1 MLPAEPFFAPR
12 DCGDSTNQSAFQVMN
27 TVKLAREAMA
37 TRFEIVLHGENP
49 ISLQAAGEEALEE
62 IDWVESQL
70 SIYRSDSQINRA
82 NHFAAAGPVQM
93 EPTVFELLQRCKTL
107 SQWTQ
112 GAFDITLGPLIRCWG
127 FMGKTGLIPTNE
139 SIRRARKL
147 VGMHLVH
154 LDCKRFTIQF
164 DKEGVMLDLGSVG
177 KGYALERAK
186 EILEANG
193 VRSALLHGGTSTVAT
208 IGSPPNQDAWKI
220 AIASPRKEKTE
231 AENKELTDAPPL
243 GLANLKG
250 ESLSVSAVWGKSF
263 RIAEKEYGHV
273 IDGRAGF
280 PSTGTA
286 LAAVQ
291 TSDAADADAISTAL
305 LVDGKVGKSWLK
317 KYFPNSRSFLLN
329 QGNRQDFLIEND
341 GFERL

>member
-1 MLPAEPFFAPR
+1 
-12 DCGDSTNQSAFQVMN
+12 MN

-37 TRFEIVLHGENP
+37 TRFEMVLHGENP

-62 IDWVESQL
+62 IDWVEAQL
-70 SIYRSDSQINRA
+70 SVYQPDSQINRA
-82 NHFAAAGPVQM
+82 NHLAAAGPVQI
-93 EPTVFELLQRCKTL
+93 EPTIFALLQRCKTL

-127 FMGKTGLIPTNE
+127 FMGETGLVPTDE
-139 SIRRARKL
+139 SIQKARKL
-147 VGMHLVH
+147 VGMHHVH

-164 DKEGVMLDLGSVG
+164 DREGVMLDLGSIG

-208 IGSPPNQDAWKI
+208 IGTPPNQDAWKI
-220 AIASPRKEKTE
+220 AIAMPRKEKT
-231 AENKELTDAPPL
+231 AEEKEESTDAPPL
-243 GLANLKG
+243 GIANLKG

-273 IDGRAGF
+273 IDGRTGF

-286 LAAVQ
+286 LAATQ
-291 TSDAADADAISTAL
+291 ITSAADADAVSTAL
-305 LVDGKVGKSWLK
+305 LVDGKSGKSWLK
-317 KYFPNSRSFLLN
+317 EYFSNPSSFLLN
-329 QGNRQDFLIEND
+329 RGEDRQNFLVENAS
-341 GFERL
+341 FERL

>member
-1 MLPAEPFFAPR
+1 
-12 DCGDSTNQSAFQVMN
+12 MN

-49 ISLQAAGEEALEE
+49 ISLRAAGEEALDE
-62 IDWVESQL
+62 IDWVEAQL
-70 SIYRSDSQINRA
+70 SIYRPDSQINRA
-82 NHFAAAGPVQM
+82 NHLAAAGPVRI
-93 EPTVFELLQRCKTL
+93 EPTIFELLQRCKTL
-107 SQWTQ
+107 SQRTQ

-127 FMGKTGLIPTNE
+127 FMGKTGLTPTNE
-139 SIRRARKL
+139 SIQQARKL
-147 VGMHLVH
+147 IGMHLIH

-164 DKEGVMLDLGSVG
+164 GREGVMLDLGSIG

-208 IGSPPNQDAWKI
+208 IGRPPNQASWKI
-220 AIASPRKEKTE
+220 AIASRRKEKA
-231 AENKELTDAPPL
+231 AEKKEPTDTPPL
-243 GLANLKG
+243 GIANLKG

-273 IDGRAGF
+273 IDGRTGF
-280 PSTGTA
+280 PSKGTA

-291 TSDAADADAISTAL
+291 TAAAADADAISTAL
-305 LVDGKVGKSWLK
+305 LVDGKSGKSWLK
-317 KYFPNSRSFLLN
+317 EYFPNPRSFLLH
-329 QGNRQDFLIEND
+329 QGNHQDFLVEND

>member
-1 MLPAEPFFAPR
+1 MK
-12 DCGDSTNQSAFQVMN
+12 

-37 TRFEIVLHGENP
+37 TRFEIILHGENP

-62 IDWVESQL
+62 IDWVEAQI
-70 SIYRSDSQINRA
+70 SIYQPDSQINRA
-82 NHFAAAGPVQM
+82 NHLAAAGPVQM
-93 EPTVFELLQRCKTL
+93 EPTIFALLQTCKTL
-107 SQWTQ
+107 SHRTQ

-127 FMGKTGLIPTNE
+127 FMGKTGLVPTNE
-139 SIRRARKL
+139 SIQQARKL
-147 VGMHLVH
+147 VGTHLIH
-154 LDCKRFTIQF
+154 LDCERFTIQF
-164 DKEGVMLDLGSVG
+164 DQNGMMLDLGSIG

-208 IGSPPNQDAWKI
+208 IGTPPDQDAWKI
-220 AIASPRKEKTE
+220 AIATPRKEKAT
-231 AENKELTDAPPL
+231 AKKKEPTDTSPL
-243 GLANLKG
+243 GLAKLKG

-263 RIAEKEYGHV
+263 QRAEKEYGHV
-273 IDGRAGF
+273 IDGRTGF

-291 TSDAADADAISTAL
+291 TASAADADAISTAL
-305 LVDGKVGKSWLK
+305 LVDGKAGKTWLK
-317 KYFPNSRSFLLN
+317 EYFPDQRSFLLTRE
-329 QGNRQDFLIEND
+329 NRQNFLVEND